1 MTYLSTDPTSLYPGA
16 RQAVTRVRTTP
27 SSGLLSCKTHRIMFW
42 FLNSKNQCA
51 VGEQK
56 IRELK
61 FLGLPALTN
70 VIRYAHALPPS
81 LTPAAM
87 KKLIEKRNAQF
98 CDAVN
103 ESVHAVREVPFP

>member
-1 MTYLSTDPTSLYPGA
+1 MDPTGLYPVV
-16 RQAVTRVRTTP
+16 RQATTRARTTQSLGP
-27 SSGLLSCKTHRIMFW
+27 LSCKTHRIMFW
-42 FLNSKNQCA
+42 SLNSKNRCA

-61 FLGLPALTN
+61 LLGLPALTN

-87 KKLIEKRNAQF
+87 KKLVEKRNAQF